1 MDCAY
6 RRRTV
11 LARIRHYAGDRARVR
26 PLLSAGLAADISAGG
41 KRHSILCGAQ
51 TSRTSGSPSQLYP
64 LWSANSC
71 VAPRADCQH
80 WSARSPKDTNA
91 TLWAGFHVRSHSPKP
106 KSFIHLGDTGFSP
119 TLFAAVGRVL
129 GPIDLAAIPIG
140 SYEPR
145 WHMHLQ
151 HTDPEGAVR
160 MAIQMGIKRA
170 VGVHWG
176 TWLMSDEAC
185 EFIH

>member
-1 MDCAY
+1 MSLAV
-6 RRRTV
+6 V
-11 LARIRHYAGDRARVR
+11 L
-26 PLLSAGLAADISAGG
+26 L
-41 KRHSILCGAQ
+41 Q
-51 TSRTSGSPSQLYP
+51 THELIGRY
-64 LWSANSC
+64 
-71 VAPRADCQH
+71 
-80 WSARSPKDTNA
+80 
-91 TLWAGFHVRSHSPKP
+91 
-106 KSFIHLGDTGFSP
+106 SP

-129 GPIDLAAIPIG
+129 GPADLAAIPIG

-160 MAIQMGIKRA
+160 MAIQMDIKKS

-185 EFIH
+185 EYCCGRSRMVLMDR

>member
-1 MDCAY
+1 M
-6 RRRTV
+6 
-11 LARIRHYAGDRARVR
+11 
-26 PLLSAGLAADISAGG
+26 
-41 KRHSILCGAQ
+41 
-51 TSRTSGSPSQLYP
+51 
-64 LWSANSC
+64 
-71 VAPRADCQH
+71 H
-80 WSARSPKDTNA
+80 WSARSPADTNA
-91 TLWAGFHVRSHSPKP
+91 TLWAGFHVKSDDNKR
-106 KSFIHLGDTGFSP
+106 SFIHMGDTGYSE

-160 MAIQMGIKRA
+160 MALNMGCKKS

-176 TWLMSDEAC
+176 TWIMSDEAC
-185 EFIH
+185 EWLVACLARMCVAGANGRQHASYRLRHCAQEARRQRGGLLHAPCRPDSRC

>member
-1 MDCAY
+1 M
-6 RRRTV
+6 
-11 LARIRHYAGDRARVR
+11 
-26 PLLSAGLAADISAGG
+26 
-41 KRHSILCGAQ
+41 
-51 TSRTSGSPSQLYP
+51 
-64 LWSANSC
+64 
-71 VAPRADCQH
+71 H
-80 WSARSPKDTNA
+80 WSARSPADTNA
-91 TLWAGFHVRSHSPKP
+91 TLWAGFHVKSDDNKR
-106 KSFIHLGDTGFSP
+106 SFIHMGDTGYSE

-160 MAIQMGIKRA
+160 MALNMGVKKS

-176 TWLMSDEAC
+176 TWIMSDEAYNMPPIDLAIARKKLGVSEDAFC
-185 EFIH
+185 TLPVGKTIVVE

>member
-1 MDCAY
+1 MSTICY
-6 RRRTV
+6 ERSGRTGLTGSWWQEKKHV
-11 LARIRHYAGDRARVR
+11 LKR
-26 PLLSAGLAADISAGG
+26 PGQKDKTYTVTAV
-41 KRHSILCGAQ
+41 
-51 TSRTSGSPSQLYP
+51 P
-64 LWSANSC
+64 
-71 VAPRADCQH
+71 VMH
-80 WSARSPKDTNA
+80 WSARSPADTNA
-91 TLWAGFHVRSHSPKP
+91 TLWAAFHVKSDDNKR
-106 KSFIHLGDTGFSP
+106 SFIHMGDTGYSE

-160 MAIQMGIKRA
+160 MALNMGVKKS

-176 TWLMSDEAC
+176 TWIMSDEAC
-185 EFIH
+185 EWLA

>member
-1 MDCAY
+1 MDKTY
-6 RRRTV
+6 T
-11 LARIRHYAGDRARVR
+11 I
-26 PLLSAGLAADISAGG
+26 
-41 KRHSILCGAQ
+41 
-51 TSRTSGSPSQLYP
+51 T
-64 LWSANSC
+64 C
-71 VAPRADCQH
+71 VPVMH
-80 WSARSPKDTNA
+80 WSARSPADTNA
-91 TLWAGFHVRSHSPKP
+91 TLWAGFHVKSDDNKR
-106 KSFIHLGDTGFSP
+106 SFIHMGDTGYSE

-160 MAIQMGIKRA
+160 MALHMGVKKS

-176 TWLMSDEAC
+176 TWIMSDEAC
-185 EFIH
+185 ECSPSVCSADNRQHASH